1 MKWAVKTRGS
11 GKAADFGEVRE
22 DTQSEVLR
30 QSMKERFPERVQRV
44 IMALRKEEFADW
56 EIIPDEVGYEAQ
68 RTVSRI

>member
-1 MKWAVKTRGS
+1 
-11 GKAADFGEVRE
+11 
-22 DTQSEVLR
+22 
-30 QSMKERFPERVQRV
+30 MKERFPERVQRV